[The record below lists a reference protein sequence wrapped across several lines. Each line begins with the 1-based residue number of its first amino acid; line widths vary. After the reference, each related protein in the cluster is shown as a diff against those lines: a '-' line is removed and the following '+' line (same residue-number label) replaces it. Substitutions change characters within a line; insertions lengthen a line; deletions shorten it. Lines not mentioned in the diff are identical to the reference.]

1 MIEDGALAREGD
13 LALRRMLPTDE
24 DFARLLAWRR
34 EPHVRAVW
42 DTDDDEGEFTDA
54 GIRAAYGPLTDP
66 SDPTVATFIEVD
78 GRPAGY
84 LQFYP
89 WSAYADEAEA
99 MGVPVDG
106 GTWGLDIFL
115 GDPSLLATGIGPRAV
130 VLLSR
135 YLRQAHGA
143 TRVALLTA
151 VDNERAQRAY
161 EKAGMR
167 KAGRRLDLDTR
178 DGVRV
183 DSWLM
188 IRDLDDPSR

>member
-1 MIEDGALAREGD
+1 VSDEGTLARKD
-13 LALRRMLPTDE
+13 DIAIRRMRPTDE
-24 DFARLLAWRR
+24 DFAQLLVWRR

-42 DTDDDEGEFTDA
+42 DTDDDEGAFTDV
-54 GIRAAYGPLTDP
+54 GIRAAYGPHTDP
-66 SDPTVATFIEVD
+66 ADATVATFIEVD

-89 WSAYADEAEA
+89 WSAYAEEADA
-99 MGVPVDG
+99 MGVPVDD

-115 GDPSLLATGIGPRAV
+115 GDPSLLASGIGPRAID
-130 VLLSR
+130 LLCR
-135 YLRQAHGA
+135 YLRRAHSA

-167 KAGRRLDLDTR
+167 KVGIRLDLDRR
-178 DGVRV
+178 DGVRIE
-183 DSWLM
+183 SWLM
-188 IRDLDDPSR
+188 IRDLGDPSR

>member
-1 MIEDGALAREGD
+1 MSDDGTLAREED
-13 LALRRMLPTDE
+13 LALRRMRPTDD
-24 DFARLLAWRR
+24 DFDQLLTWRR

-54 GIRAAYGPLTDP
+54 GIRAAYGPSTDP
-66 SDPTVATFIEVD
+66 ADATVATFIEVD

-89 WSAYADEAEA
+89 WSAYAEEADA
-99 MGVPVDG
+99 MGVPVDD

-115 GDPSLLATGIGPRAV
+115 GDPSLLASGIGPRAIG
-130 VLLSR
+130 LLCR
-135 YLRQAHGA
+135 YLRRTHGA

-167 KAGRRLDLDTR
+167 KVGRRLDLDTR
-178 DGVRV
+178 DGVRIE
-183 DSWLM
+183 SWLM
-188 IRDLDDPSR
+188 IRDLGEPTR